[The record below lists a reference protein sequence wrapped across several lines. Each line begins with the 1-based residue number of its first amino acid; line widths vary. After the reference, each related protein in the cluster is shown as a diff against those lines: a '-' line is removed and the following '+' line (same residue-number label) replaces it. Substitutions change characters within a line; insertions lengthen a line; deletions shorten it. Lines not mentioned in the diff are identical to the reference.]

1 MTTQTIPTEVND
13 NLYTIPTEVDHILYT
28 AFGHNSDSE
37 EVIDVIV
44 QALENTI
51 ANNPEIDLVH
61 FVVELKKLTDV

>member
-1 MTTQTIPTEVND
+1 MTNQTVPR
-13 NLYTIPTEVDHILYT
+13 EVDDSLYT

-51 ANNPEIDLVH
+51 ANNPEIDLVP
-61 FVVELKKLTDV
+61 FVVELKKLADA